1 MGRLAERPPEL
12 AAEVGAREAG
22 GAGHVVDVERLG
34 VARVGEV
41 LGAQQMPC
49 RRGKGHASVL
59 RALWRSAGPIDPAGF
74 RGDPRARDF
83 IHTDGAKLR
92 RPGLDR

>member
-12 AAEVGAREAG
+12 AAEMGAREAG
-22 GAGHVVDVERLG
+22 GAGHVVDFERLG
-34 VARVGEV
+34 VTRVGQV
-41 LGAQQMPC
+41 LGAQQVPC
-49 RRGKGHASVL
+49 GRDEGHASVL
-59 RALWRSAGPIDPAGF
+59 RALWRSARPIDPAGF
-74 RGDPRARDF
+74 RGDPRARAF